1 MVITEISPQK
11 KKGRYNIYIDGEF
24 FSGIDELALL
34 QAGFKVGKE
43 VTKSELEEKV
53 VETSVRSAFDKIMDL
68 LLYPQ
73 SRRDIFNK
81 LYKKGY
87 SKDVIERAIKKAE
100 EYGYINDS
108 EYAASLVES
117 KRQKSKLELKSEL
130 IKKGVSAGIINE
142 ALENV
147 SWQDEKER
155 AIEVAQKYMKNKE
168 VSAKTLASLNG
179 YLLRKGFGYDI
190 TGEVLKKYKVE
201 DFGYGG
207 D

>member
-1 MVITEISPQK
+1 MVITDISPQK
-11 KKGRYNIYIDGEF
+11 KKGRYNIYVDGEF

-43 VTKSELEEKV
+43 VTKNELEEKV
-53 VETSVRSAFDKIMDL
+53 IETSVRSAFDKIMDL

-73 SRRDIFNK
+73 SRREISNK

-108 EYAASLVES
+108 EYATSLVES
-117 KRQKSKLELKSEL
+117 KKQKSKLELKSEL
-130 IKKGVSAGIINE
+130 MKKGVASSIISE
-142 ALENV
+142 ALESV
-147 SWQDEKER
+147 SSQDEKER
-155 AIEVAQKYMKNKE
+155 AVEVARKYMRNKE
-168 VSAKTLASLNG
+168 VSVKTLASLNG
-179 YLLRKGFGYDI
+179 YLLRKGFGYEI
-190 TGEVLKKYKVE
+190 VGKVIKNYKVE
-201 DFGYGG
+201 DFDYGG